1 MAADQLTF
9 QGINRAVSD
18 YAASGACEE
27 LINLRPTTAG
37 LVPVK
42 PFSVKMS
49 DVSFD
54 KVYVHYAQGA
64 TNYIGLRIEDDAIQ
78 ATGKALVG
86 YLLDASGTPVG
97 SAIFSVSGGEYLPSV
112 VGFATTG
119 NIALFSIENKEGAIY
134 ATKAIIWN
142 GSEYEP
148 MEADVPDIEVSFAS
162 SLLYDSFSGEFYD
175 DNTDKRRIADI
186 INVGQNAVQE
196 QNDDYCFGPVIVAI
210 AFKTNDGNTFWTGR
224 WYILNPLPQIKDYT
238 ARDYFVTPG
247 WSLASSFQDFFRE
260 HPEGGFVAATSNA
273 SQSQSYT
280 TLIGLKYDMTIS
292 MASGAWDA
300 DTSVI
305 KSIEIYASR
314 PKMYTDAAG
323 RYGDTKQAPSGL
335 YYTLLPQVPH
345 NDMDLSSELLYLQR
359 SIALSDLTEGSL
371 TFTLQFGGNIQTTN
385 TTLEVDAGM
394 VTRYGKVLAYNN
406 RFHYYDSIKKTAV
419 GKPDFG
425 ASGNQS
431 VSSWSAF
438 IRYNDGMVDTVAYVG
453 QVDVPTSDAFVIA
466 PTLHIKEVLLMT
478 TFNGSFLLRKY
489 AMTESP
495 RYNYSFS
502 DSGPYLSQTYSTQTS
517 EIRDLLRIQAGGAQ
531 SSFLTDEPDAMNV
544 TEQYNPFVFR
554 VEHSYLAPGRIL
566 DVQPQMVAVSD
577 VSYGDYPLNIFTSRG
592 VYALLQGSGTILY
605 GNLRPIS
612 NLVSEKN
619 CVPTESGTFF
629 IAAGGLWMIAG
640 NRAVL
645 ISDALHLGPHMYIRS
660 TAGHI
665 AIAYDKYGLSPYES
679 DCTFEQFV
687 SKASLAYNRYRDELI
702 ISSPTHS
709 YSYVLSLKYR
719 QWYKIAQA
727 LSQDV
732 VGSNIAREGSTIYDF
747 SDERENT
754 TILVHLQ
761 SRPFSFAYQYSHIHR
776 IVAMIR
782 ATLSNEADLQALTV
796 ALYGSD
802 DLQHWKLLSYANR
815 HNTSFSQIRTA
826 PAARSW
832 RYYTIT
838 ISGNVPEDTDFGPV
852 LVDYEPVIRR
862 IG

>member
-49 DVSFD
+49 GINYD
-54 KVYVHYAQGA
+54 KVYVHNAQGK
-64 TNYIGLRIEDDAIQ
+64 TNYIGVSGEGDS
-78 ATGKALVG
+78 LVG
-86 YLLDASGTPVG
+86 YLLDDSGQ
-97 SAIFSVSGGEYLPSV
+97 AIGNEIFRVAGGDSLPQIT
-112 VGFATTG
+112 GYATSG
-119 NIALFSIENKEGAIY
+119 NIAVFSFEDKEDGIY
-134 ATKAIIWN
+134 ATRTVRWN
-142 GSEYEP
+142 GSAYET
-148 MEADVPDIEVSFAS
+148 MEADVPDVEVSFAS
-162 SLLYDSFSGEFYD
+162 SLQYNSFSGEFYD
-175 DNTDKRRIADI
+175 DNTDKRKIADI
-186 INVGQNAVQE
+186 INIGQNAVQE

-210 AFKTNDGNTFWTGR
+210 AFKTNDGKTFWTGS
-224 WYILNPLPQIKDYT
+224 WHILNPLPQIKDYT
-238 ARDYFVTPG
+238 ARDYFVTPS
-247 WSLASSFQDFFRE
+247 WELASSFPDFFRE

-273 SQSQSYT
+273 SQSDSYT
-280 TLIGLKYDMTIS
+280 PLIGLKYDMTVR
-292 MASGAWDA
+292 MASGVWNA
-300 DTSVI
+300 DTSMI

-323 RYGDTKQAPSGL
+323 RYGDTQQVPSGL

-394 VTRYGKVLAYNN
+394 VTRYGKVLSYNS
-406 RFHYYDSIKKTAV
+406 RFHYYDSIKKTGV

-425 ASGNQS
+425 AGGNQS
-431 VSSWSAF
+431 VASWAAF
-438 IRYNDGMVDTVAYVG
+438 IRYNDGLIDTIAYVG
-453 QVDVPTSDAFVIA
+453 QVDVPTSDVLVIA
-466 PTLHIKEVLLMT
+466 PTLHIKEVIIYSYNLNMHM
-478 TFNGSFLLRKY
+478 LRKY
-489 AMTESP
+489 AMTESS
-495 RYNYSFS
+495 RYNYSYN
-502 DSGPYLSQTYSTQTS
+502 DSGPCLSQSYSSPTS
-517 EIRDLLRIQAGGAQ
+517 EIRELLRIQGRGVQ
-531 SSFLTDEPDAMNV
+531 SSFYTEEPDAMNV
-544 TEQYNPFVFR
+544 SEQYNPFVFR
-554 VEHSYLAPGRIL
+554 VEHSYLAPGKIL
-566 DVQPQMVAVSD
+566 DVQPQMVAVSN
-577 VSYGDYPLNIFTSRG
+577 VSYGDYPLNIFTTRG
-592 VYALLQGSGTILY
+592 VYALLQGDRNILY
-605 GNLRPIS
+605 GNMRAIS

-629 IAAGGLWMIAG
+629 IAAGGLWLIFG
-640 NRAVL
+640 NHAVL
-645 ISDALHLGPHMYIRS
+645 ISDALHLGPHRYIRTS
-660 TAGHI
+660 AGHV
-665 AIAYDKYGLSPYES
+665 AIAYDKYALNPYES
-679 DCTFEQFV
+679 AVSFEQFT
-687 SKASLAYNRYRDELI
+687 KGAALAYNRYRDELI
-702 ISSPTHS
+702 ISNPGHP

-719 QWYKIAQA
+719 QWYKIAQS

-732 VGSNIAREGSTIYDF
+732 VGSNIARQGDTIYDF
-747 SDERENT
+747 SDEREKT

-761 SRPFSFAYQYSHIHR
+761 SRPLSFAYQYSHIHR

-782 ATLSNEADLQALTV
+782 ATLSSQVDLQALTV

-802 DLQHWKLLSYANR
+802 DLQTWKLLSYANR

-852 LVDYEPVIRR
+852 LIDYEPVIRR

>member
-64 TNYIGLRIEDDAIQ
+64 TNYIGVTTEE
-78 ATGKALVG
+78 GALVG
-86 YLLDASGTPVG
+86 YLLDEHGAAVG
-97 SAIFSVSGGEYLPSV
+97 EAIFRVEGGDSLPQIT
-112 VGFATTG
+112 GFATTG
-119 NIALFSIENKEGAIY
+119 NMALFSFEDKDDGIY
-134 ATKAIIWN
+134 ATRALLWN
-142 GSEYEP
+142 GSEYEE
-148 MEADVPDIEVSFAS
+148 MEADVPDITTSFAITDTAIKQ
-162 SLLYDSFSGEFYD
+162 YDGQAFTTS
-175 DNTDKRRIADI
+175 NTQKEIADI
-186 INVGQNAVQE
+186 ISSGLNALQE
-196 QNDDYCFGPVIVAI
+196 ENKSYCFGPFIVAI
-210 AFKTNDGNTFWTGR
+210 AFKTNDAKTFWTGK
-224 WYILNPLPQIKDYT
+224 WFTVNPVPT
-238 ARDYFVTPG
+238 VN
-247 WSLASSFQDFFRE
+247 ASSLSPVGSYPFHQDANGYYATYFPEVFAKYSDAYFFAGNIGR
-260 HPEGGFVAATSNA
+260 VAMIG
-273 SQSQSYT
+273 SQIEMTLSQ
-280 TLIGLKYDMTIS
+280 IS
-292 MASGAWDA
+292 GWNE

-305 KSIEIYASR
+305 RSVEIYASR
-314 PKMYTDAAG
+314 PALYVDPVNFYGGTKAA
-323 RYGDTKQAPSGL
+323 DGL
-335 YYTLLPQVPH
+335 SRTLLPQVPYTEMKLG
-345 NDMDLSSELLYLQR
+345 DQLLYLQK
-359 SIALSDLTEGSL
+359 SISLKDLSAADQS
-371 TFTLQFGGNIQTTN
+371 FTMEFGGNIQTTN

-394 VTRYGKVLAYNN
+394 VTRYGKILAYNN
-406 RFHYYDSIKKTAV
+406 RFHYYDSLTRTLI
-419 GKPDFG
+419 GKPDFA
-425 ASGNQS
+425 ASIAPSKTG
-431 VSSWSAF
+431 WSTF
-438 IRYNDGMVDTVAYVG
+438 VIYNDGQKDHTAYVG
-453 QVDVPTSDAFVIA
+453 VVDVPNDGCIVTA
-466 PTLHIKEVLLMT
+466 PSLKVKEVLLLT
-478 TFNGSFLLRKY
+478 TSGGSFLLRKY
-489 AMTESP
+489 AMTESS
-495 RYNYSFS
+495 RYNYSYN

-517 EIRDLLRIQAGGAQ
+517 EIRDLLRIQVRGEQ

-629 IAAGGLWMIAG
+629 IAAGGLWLIFG

-645 ISDALHLGPHMYIRS
+645 ISDALHLGPHKYIRTS
-660 TAGHI
+660 AGHI
-665 AIAYDKYGLSPYES
+665 AIAYDKYGLRNYES
-679 DCTFEQFV
+679 AVSFELFTNG
-687 SKASLAYNRYRDELI
+687 AALAYNRYRDELI
-702 ISSPTHS
+702 ISNHSYS

-719 QWYKIAQA
+719 QWYKIAQS

-732 VGSNIAREGSTIYDF
+732 VGSNIARQGDTIYDF
-747 SDERENT
+747 SDEREKT

-782 ATLSNEADLQALTV
+782 ATLSSQVDLQALTV